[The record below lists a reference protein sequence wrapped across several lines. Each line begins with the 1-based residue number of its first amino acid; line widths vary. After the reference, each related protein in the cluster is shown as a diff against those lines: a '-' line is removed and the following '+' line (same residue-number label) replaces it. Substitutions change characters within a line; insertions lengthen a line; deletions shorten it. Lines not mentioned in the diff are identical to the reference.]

1 LAAIDDSGERNALG
15 PVAGQ
20 HEQCGEL
27 LSACVVSEAQQRC
40 GMLVRER
47 RTWRQSGVGL
57 GAGCERRSASGACL
71 DSCWRAWALQRT
83 ACVWREPE
91 ERLARA
97 GRGRKCFAGCWGVGD
112 AYACVRD
119 VSAGLLR
126 LCCAH
131 AADLGAASAPAGR
144 AESKARSAA
153 AGGACAALTR
163 TTPRQISLKVSPAKH
178 VSGEQQQL
186 RARRKLRARAIPCCR
201 QAFSSRPWGRRGFAL
216 SALLLLGWVSV

>member
-1 LAAIDDSGERNALG
+1 MRDACAGTAHLAPVGCRLG
-15 PVAGQ
+15 RRVRK
-20 HEQCGEL
+20 
-27 LSACVVSEAQQRC
+27 AQ
-40 GMLVRER
+40 RER
-47 RTWRQSGVGL
+47 SVLGQLRASLGVTPVCVL
-57 GAGCERRSASGACL
+57 AGGRVLMARACWVRRLS
-71 DSCWRAWALQRT
+71 QRT
-83 ACVWREPE
+83 AYVWREPE

-112 AYACVRD
+112 ACACVRD

-131 AADLGAASAPAGR
+131 AANLGAASAPAVQ

-153 AGGACAALTR
+153 TGGACAALTR

-216 SALLLLGWVSV
+216 SADPIARSFLLASSPLLGP